1 MDKPMHD
8 LRQYLADRRRLV
20 DAALDRYSAGPD
32 WPPRLAEAMRYSLL
46 AGGKRLR
53 PILVIA
59 AAELFGLT
67 ANDVMPTACAL
78 EMIHTYS
85 LIHDDLPCMD
95 DDDLRRGRPTCHKVY
110 GEAMAVL
117 AGDALLTQAFAVMAE
132 QAFVERVGPERA
144 LRAVAEVARAAGAAG
159 MVGGQVEDLEWE
171 GRRAGET
178 QLRRIH
184 SLKTG
189 ALFRAAVRAGGLLA
203 GAADADLER
212 LDRYAAQFGLAFQ
225 IWDDVLDVAGDAAKT
240 GKGVGRDAKQQKS
253 TYVSLYGLGEARRR
267 AREAA
272 AEACGA
278 LSVYGENGWVLR
290 SLAEY
295 VVDRES

>member
-1 MDKPMHD
+1 MK
-8 LRQYLADRRRLV
+8 REFQQYMATRREQV
-20 DAALDRYSAGPD
+20 EAALDRYTARLD
-32 WPPRLAEAMRYSLL
+32 APPRLVEAMRYSLL

-59 AAELFGLT
+59 ASELFGLE
-67 ANDVMPTACAL
+67 AADVMPGACAL

-117 AGDALLTQAFAVMAE
+117 AGDALLTHAFALMAE
-132 QAFVERVGPERA
+132 QGDVARVGPARA
-144 LRAVAEVARAAGAAG
+144 MRATGELARAAGAAG

-171 GRRAGET
+171 GRQADEA

-189 ALFRAAVRAGGLLA
+189 ALFRAAVRMGGILA
-203 GAADADLER
+203 GAGEAELER
-212 LDRYAAQFGLAFQ
+212 LGRYAGHFGLAFQ
-225 IWDDVLDVAGDAAKT
+225 IWDDVLDVAGDAALT
-240 GKGVGRDAKQQKS
+240 GKGVGRDARLDKS
-253 TYVSLYGLGEARRR
+253 TYVSLHGLEGARQR
-267 AREAA
+267 AYRAVREA
-272 AEACGA
+272 
-278 LSVYGENGWVLR
+278 LSELEPFGQAGWVLR
-290 SLAEY
+290 ALAES
-295 VVDRES
+295 VVDRVA